1 MSPAN
6 FRPPGLTVF
15 SLSED
20 AEVAA
25 NKLLKSD
32 VGGWQLWEH
41 RVHDETSMLQLIH
54 NLVLRRHF
62 GDPEVDE
69 LTQFVRANSD
79 SLSGV
84 LKILEG
90 AAETFC
96 KAGHTDQAKHL
107 RNM

>member
-32 VGGWQLWEH
+32 VGGWQLWDTGSMTK
-41 RVHDETSMLQLIH
+41 RVCCS
-54 NLVLRRHF
+54 
-62 GDPEVDE
+62 
-69 LTQFVRANSD
+69 
-79 SLSGV
+79 
-84 LKILEG
+84 
-90 AAETFC
+90 
-96 KAGHTDQAKHL
+96 
-107 RNM
+107 